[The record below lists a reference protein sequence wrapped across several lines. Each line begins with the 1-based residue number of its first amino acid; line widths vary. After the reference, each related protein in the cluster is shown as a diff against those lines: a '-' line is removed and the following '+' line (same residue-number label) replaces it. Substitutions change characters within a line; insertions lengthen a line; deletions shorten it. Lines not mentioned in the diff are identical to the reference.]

1 MSTAG
6 QAKRSFEEQDGPY
19 AQETK
24 RRGNK
29 PGRKPLDTEAK
40 NRRTAQNRAAQRAF
54 RERKER
60 KMRDLEDQ
68 VRRLEEER
76 SSAEC
81 EVQSLR
87 GHVIALVREL
97 RRWRPESTVLATLMR
112 NPQLDTMCR
121 GSTVLQEPEPSEG
134 DSAEDLL
141 DGVGRKAHYALG
153 VPGPDSALLSQ
164 VPSPYSSASSFY
176 GVPQPQSSSF
186 DAVITDDDDRIS
198 PASRFSPKPYA
209 AAAVSAASPEAPDF
223 SNTWGNGSPGA
234 DFDRM
239 LLGDTG
245 MQDLSSL
252 LGTAAQPENASW
264 MTAGNLNPTME
275 TLEQSPQFAAEQP
288 GYGGADQRGDD
299 FLSYLDGA

>member
-1 MSTAG
+1 M
-6 QAKRSFEEQDGPY
+6 KRSFEEQDGPY
-19 AQETK
+19 VGETK

-97 RRWRPESTVLATLMR
+97 RRWRPDSKVLAALMR

-134 DSAEDLL
+134 DSADDAL
-141 DGVGRKAHYALG
+141 DGVGKKAHYELG
-153 VPGPDSALLSQ
+153 LPGPDGALLSQ
-164 VPSPYSSASSFY
+164 VPSPYSSTSSFY
-176 GVPQPQSSSF
+176 AAPQTQSSSF
-186 DAVITDDDDRIS
+186 DALITDEEDRI
-198 PASRFSPKPYA
+198 PPPPRVSPKPYA
-209 AAAVSAASPEAPDF
+209 VAISAASPEAPDF

-234 DFDRM
+234 NFDRM

-252 LGTAAQPENASW
+252 LGTATQPENAAW
-264 MTAGNLNPTME
+264 MSAGNLNPTVDM
-275 TLEQSPQFAAEQP
+275 LEHSPQFAAGQH
-288 GYGGADQRGDD
+288 DDD